1 MTRGSPDELTGGH
14 LYHRRMFDEAEA
26 HGAEIERVTAGRF
39 RNPLKVARGLVL
51 VDSLTAWSVLPWV
64 LLEPGRRRR
73 LAAIVHQPPGGVD
86 HGRIRTALQRPL
98 DRAFYRRC
106 ALVIATSHAFARD
119 LVERWHLRAEH
130 IVVVEPG
137 CDLPGPASRPFD
149 DFRRGRRI
157 AALCVANWWPNKG
170 VLELLQALAILPP
183 GHVTLH
189 LAGREDVDPGYSTR
203 VHERLR
209 APDLAARVVV
219 HGSLTPPEVARLYAG
234 ADVFVLAS
242 RAETFGIVFG
252 EALAAG
258 LPVVGWRTGNLPT

>member
-1 MTRGSPDELTGGH
+1 MR
-14 LYHRRMFDEAEA
+14 
-26 HGAEIERVTAGRF
+26 
-39 RNPLKVARGLVL
+39 
-51 VDSLTAWSVLPWV
+51 SL
-64 LLEPGRRRR
+64 
-73 LAAIVHQPPGGVD
+73 
-86 HGRIRTALQRPL
+86 
-98 DRAFYRRC
+98 
-106 ALVIATSHAFARD
+106 ATSSSAGTS
-119 LVERWHLRAEH
+119 
-130 IVVVEPG
+130 EPSTSSWWNPDATYRVPHPVRSTTSVG
-137 CDLPGPASRPFD
+137 GAASPR
-149 DFRRGRRI
+149 
-157 AALCVANWWPNKG
+157 LCVANWWPNKG

-258 LPVVGWRTGNLPT
+258 LPVVGWRTGNLPHLIEDGREGRLVAIGDVPELARALDRLATDDAWRDELTAAARRRGLRLPTWSDTADGFFGAIRTLAEGHD